1 VWIETPEATEAET
14 VAGVEGCVNDP
25 CRMGWEANDIRPVVN
40 SEFLE
45 ANPAVRALLEEA
57 RIPLDDIFAQN
68 ARMHDG
74 ESSQEDI
81 ERHAQ
86 EWIENNRETF
96 DGWIEAAM
104 QAATQ

>member
-1 VWIETPEATEAET
+1 
-14 VAGVEGCVNDP
+14 
-25 CRMGWEANDIRPVVN
+25 VVN

-45 ANPAVRALLEEA
+45 ANPAVRALLEEM

-86 EWIENNRETF
+86 EWIENNREAF
-96 DGWIEAAM
+96 DRWIETAKAAVS
-104 QAATQ
+104 